1 MPDLSP
7 KENAAAVTALGAFSQ
22 PLVLILRRFY
32 TLARLHRTQSTPL
45 NIRTA
50 SDVSVA
56 HPNTFTLFKRQIR
69 AHHPP
74 CKRGSS
80 FILSAHNPERTSLT
94 LSPTTHGA
102 AVPTTT
108 SFTAWP
114 RYAGTASLGQSSR
127 SRQSARTTCAATPTR
142 TTRRCG
148 ARLRSSGSANV
159 ERSRSPTERSASP
172 MTGSKSHHT
181 TTPHGRNASKP
192 QMVPHFRMQFPA
204 NTDRRQHRN
213 RMIPTFKFK
222 ARGSIA
228 GISCDFSDAAPVVGH
243 YTRSV
248 GITPDQNGCNAH

>member
-1 MPDLSP
+1 MSRSLT
-7 KENAAAVTALGAFSQ
+7 TAGVEVRSSS
-22 PLVLILRRFY
+22 
-32 TLARLHRTQSTPL
+32 RTSTSTRNPRSTPG
-45 NIRTA
+45 
-50 SDVSVA
+50 
-56 HPNTFTLFKRQIR
+56 HPHSTRKSR
-69 AHHPP
+69 
-74 CKRGSS
+74 
-80 FILSAHNPERTSLT
+80 
-94 LSPTTHGA
+94 
-102 AVPTTT
+102 
-108 SFTAWP
+108 
-114 RYAGTASLGQSSR
+114 QSSR

>member
-114 RYAGTASLGQSSR
+114 RCEEEVSLGRSSR
-127 SRQSARTTCAATPTR
+127 SRPSMRTTCAATRTR
-142 TTRRCG
+142 TTHRCSV
-148 ARLRSSGSANV
+148 RLSHLDSASAA
-159 ERSRSPTERSASP
+159 RSRSPTARSASP
-172 MTGSKSHHT
+172 TTGS
-181 TTPHGRNASKP
+181 RN
-192 QMVPHFRMQFPA
+192 Q
-204 NTDRRQHRN
+204 
-213 RMIPTFKFK
+213 
-222 ARGSIA
+222 
-228 GISCDFSDAAPVVGH
+228 
-243 YTRSV
+243 
-248 GITPDQNGCNAH
+248 